1 MGIKAQGQGRNY
13 REDGQESRLTEVSD
27 DGKEIELLCCDDG
40 GQDYYSSPSC
50 IPTYIIPPKKRSV
63 FGGQQIRIEKEE
75 KKEYA
80 S

>member
-27 DGKEIELLCCDDG
+27 DGKEIELLCCDG